1 MQPTASAYEY
11 IGQLHGSS
19 QRTKPCNS
27 STRLWGKLHSPLR
40 VLRPENT
47 VWQVRLGRVRYSDL
61 RWSTDISWALS
72 LSSTD
77 QILWRS
83 TNGAMSSRG
92 SVNLTSAGP
101 LSPGSNGHT
110 GHSSHITE
118 SLQKQVSGVGRDSLN
133 QSLMYESEL
142 LHSTNTHQ
150 RPPF

>member
-27 STRLWGKLHSPLR
+27 STRLWGKLHGPLR

-61 RWSTDISWALS
+61 RWSTDTSWALS

-118 SLQKQVSGVGRDSLN
+118 SLQKQVSGVGRDSFN